1 MSEHDETRHDRDR
14 DRNRNDSMA
23 DRDREIEQ
31 TEEARSASAS
41 KLFDIRQVIGG
52 LFTLYGVLVT
62 GAGLLDGDAARKKAS
77 GIDINIW
84 TGLGMLAL
92 GATMLLWMRLS
103 PHTGAPTGDGDDGPD
118 RGEGRRGA

>member
-1 MSEHDETRHDRDR
+1 MSEHDETRHVSDRD
-14 DRNRNDSMA
+14 DSVA

-31 TEEARSASAS
+31 TEKAGSASSS

-62 GAGLLDGDAARKKAS
+62 GAGIFDGDTARKKAS
-77 GIDINIW
+77 GIDINLW

-92 GATMLLWMRLS
+92 GLAMLLWMRLS
-103 PHTGAPTGDGDDGPD
+103 PQSGAPSGGDENDAE
-118 RGEGRRGA
+118 GESARRSAH

>member
-1 MSEHDETRHDRDR
+1 MSEHDETRHDGDR
-14 DRNRNDSMA
+14 DDSVA

-31 TEEARSASAS
+31 TEKAGSASAS

-52 LFTLYGVLVT
+52 LFPLYGVLVT
-62 GAGLLDGDAARKKAS
+62 GAGLLDGDAAQKKAS

-92 GATMLLWMRLS
+92 GVTMLLWMRLS
-103 PHTGAPTGDGDDGPD
+103 PHTGAPAGDGDEGPD
-118 RGEGRRGA
+118 RDDGRRGA